1 MQIAAR
7 NPAHVPGH
15 AAAEE
20 AAAAAAGAPDAAKPK
35 KRAKAKVPS
44 FVYVCLPPGP
54 GAAGKAGGG

>member
-1 MQIAAR
+1 MGREKEQHPRARGLAQCAAPR
-7 NPAHVPGH
+7 S
-15 AAAEE
+15 
-20 AAAAAAGAPDAAKPK
+20 K